1 MRPHVDALERQ
12 FMNLSKEKR
21 EELREA
27 IESMHDEARGVVD
40 GGCPFKA
47 IAFYVESMLIEY
59 YSKGYQDGL
68 ECRDD

>member
-1 MRPHVDALERQ
+1 
-12 FMNLSKEKR
+12 MNLSKEKR

-27 IESMHDEARGVVD
+27 IQDIHDEAIGVVD

-47 IAFYVESMLIEY
+47 IAWYVESMLIEY

-68 ECRDD
+68 ECRYD